1 MAYGDPLFALGM
13 SQTLH
18 FRSQDMSRTKN
29 FYENIEDLTFSAIE
43 QGANTVGDVY
53 AYVTQY
59 VPKSMVSYETIEKIM
74 EEYSAVEYETDN
86 VY

>member
-1 MAYGDPLFALGM
+1 
-13 SQTLH
+13 
-18 FRSQDMSRTKN
+18 MSRSKN

-43 QGANTVGDVY
+43 QGASTVGDVY
-53 AYVTQY
+53 GYVIQY